1 MNSALLA
8 RVSALLLG
16 LLALPL
22 GLVWAYWIALLALPL
37 GITGWLLLRFAE
49 GRASRHA
56 AKPLERRL
64 HVVAAAS
71 LWLAFAASATMLVV
85 IQPLLETCMASN

>member
-16 LLALPL
+16 FLALPL
-22 GLVWAYWIALLALPL
+22 GLVWAYWIALLVLPL
-37 GITGWLLLRFAE
+37 SITGWLLLRFAE
-49 GRASRHA
+49 GRSPRHA

-64 HVVAAAS
+64 HVGAAVS
-71 LWLAFAASATMLVV
+71 LCLAFVASATMLVV
-85 IQPLLETCMASN
+85 IMASN